1 MPHSSEKMFHL
12 VNDITRYP
20 EFLNWCA
27 DSSILKQSENQIIA
41 SITVHKG
48 LFRQGFTTTN
58 TLSIGKIEVKLLDGP
73 FQSLNGVWQFDNLEN
88 NLSRVCLEMEFS
100 FSNILLDLSI
110 APIFSKIAGTQLDAF
125 ILRAHHLY
133 GKNN

>member
-12 VNDITRYP
+12 VNDIARYP

-27 DSSILKQSENQIIA
+27 DSHILKQSSYQIIA

-48 LFRQGFTTTN
+48 LFQQSFTTSN
-58 TLSIGKIEVKLLDGP
+58 TLSLGRIEVELLNGP
-73 FQSLNGVWQFDNLEN
+73 FQDLNGVWQFDNLKD
-88 NLSRVCLEMEFS
+88 NLSKVCLEMEFS

-110 APIFSKIAGTQLDAF
+110 APIFSKIASAQLDAF
-125 ILRAHHLY
+125 ILRANHLY
-133 GKNN
+133 GKK